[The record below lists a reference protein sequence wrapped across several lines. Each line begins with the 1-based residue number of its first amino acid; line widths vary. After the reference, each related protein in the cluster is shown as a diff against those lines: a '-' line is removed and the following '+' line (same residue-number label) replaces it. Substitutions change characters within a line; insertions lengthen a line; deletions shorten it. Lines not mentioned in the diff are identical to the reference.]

1 MGTGA
6 QMDACAVLNAQGSTS
21 GANGPMQPSPG
32 GRATSEDLQ
41 RDPPH
46 GDQRGGQASQPA
58 LRDHQRGEE
67 VIKEP
72 LSFEEAKRVAYEAV
86 KELAE
91 QLERE
96 EAKS

>member
-1 MGTGA
+1 
-6 QMDACAVLNAQGSTS
+6 
-21 GANGPMQPSPG
+21 
-32 GRATSEDLQ
+32 
-41 RDPPH
+41 
-46 GDQRGGQASQPA
+46 
-58 LRDHQRGEE
+58 